1 MAACAVLALAPPP
14 AQAAAVAAGVLL
26 GLQAELGT
34 LSAAAGHQLKSCERS
49 SHIQPKWL
57 DNCVCVVRL
66 SQELL

>member
-34 LSAAAGHQLKSCERS
+34 LSAAAGHQLKSCETFRRF
-49 SHIQPKWL
+49 
-57 DNCVCVVRL
+57 RL
-66 SQELL
+66 SSLLVGMLKRFC